1 MSYDLFKVLHLLGV
15 FLLFAALG
23 GAVLRAYAA
32 RQTPPRDHAAKLVGI
47 THGLAL
53 VILLVTG
60 FGILGI
66 REWGVPV
73 WAWAKLALWLVMG
86 ALVVVIRR
94 APAAAGWLWWLLPAL
109 GVVAAWLA
117 VSKPVF

>member
-1 MSYDLFKVLHLLGV
+1 MSYQLFKVLHLLGI

-23 GAVLRAYAA
+23 AAVLRAY
-32 RQTPPRDHAAKLVGI
+32 TPGPPPVRDRGSRLIAM

-60 FGILGI
+60 FGILGMLGL
-66 REWGVPV
+66 GVPG
-73 WAWAKLALWLVMG
+73 WAWAKLAVWLVMG
-86 ALVVVIRR
+86 GLVVVIRR
-94 APAAAGWLWWLLPAL
+94 SPSSAGWLWWLLPAL

-117 VSKPVF
+117 LYKPF

>member
-1 MSYDLFKVLHLLGV
+1 MDPRPFKVLHLVGV

-23 GAVLRAYAA
+23 AAVLRAYAA
-32 RQTPPRDHAAKLVGI
+32 GKAPARDRAGKLAGI

-60 FGILGI
+60 FAILGVSQ
-66 REWGVPV
+66 WGVPG
-73 WAWAKLALWLVMG
+73 WAWAKLVVWLAMG

-94 APAAAGWLWWLLPAL
+94 APGAAGLLWWLLPAL
-109 GVVAAWLA
+109 GLVAAWLA
-117 VSKPVF
+117 IYKPF

>member
-1 MSYDLFKVLHLLGV
+1 MSYPLFKVLHLLGV

-32 RQTPPRDHAAKLVGI
+32 RQAPPRDHASKLVGI

-60 FGILGI
+60 FGILGMLGL
-66 REWGVPV
+66 GVPG

-94 APAAAGWLWWLLPAL
+94 APGQAGWLWWLLPLL
-109 GVVAAWLA
+109 GLVAAWLA
-117 VSKPVF
+117 IYKPF

>member
-53 VILLVTG
+53 VIL
-60 FGILGI
+60 
-66 REWGVPV
+66 WS
-73 WAWAKLALWLVMG
+73 
-86 ALVVVIRR
+86 
-94 APAAAGWLWWLLPAL
+94 PASASSACSGSGCRGGCGRSSRCGW
-109 GVVAAWLA
+109 
-117 VSKPVF
+117 